1 MHLCKKKFPSLWRF
15 FISYKLSPW
24 LLLQLYASAK
34 NKPKILAVTER
45 WICDSTRRVP
55 GLTKTNWAPTH
66 YVVSFTPGGVSRA
79 MRSERKGSC
88 PWEAYN
94 CEPDMMQIGNWKNI
108 YIYSLPCLQWACVG
122 EQMQLKCQPV
132 NHPRDNLKKQWR
144 AKDLFYFTFQF
155 ANFTFFVEYL
165 SCSGHQRYRERTK
178 NHIVCIG

>member
-1 MHLCKKKFPSLWRF
+1 MHLCKKKFPILWRF

-79 MRSERKGSC
+79 MRSERKGPC

-108 YIYSLPCLQWACVG
+108 YIYIVC
-122 EQMQLKCQPV
+122 PV
-132 NHPRDNLKKQWR
+132 
-144 AKDLFYFTFQF
+144 
-155 ANFTFFVEYL
+155 
-165 SCSGHQRYRERTK
+165 CSGHVLGSRCSWNASQSTILETIWKSNEELKISFILLSNLPISLFSLSIYHVLDTRDTEKERRT
-178 NHIVCIG
+178 ILCA

>member
-1 MHLCKKKFPSLWRF
+1 MHLCKKKFPILWRF

-24 LLLQLYASAK
+24 LLLQLHTSAK

-66 YVVSFTPGGVSRA
+66 YVVSSMPGGVNRA
-79 MRSERKGSC
+79 MRSERKGPC

-94 CEPDMMQIGNWKNI
+94 CEPDMMQIGNYERI
-108 YIYSLPCLQWACVG
+108 YIYIVCLACSGHVLGSRCSWNASQSTILETIWKSSEELKISFILLSNLPVSL
-122 EQMQLKCQPV
+122 
-132 NHPRDNLKKQWR
+132 
-144 AKDLFYFTFQF
+144 
-155 ANFTFFVEYL
+155 FVEYL